1 MNPMETL
8 ADTHTKTFSELE
20 GWKVGLLVVGTAVGK
35 NVIEG
40 WPVGSE
46 EGDDVGE
53 VGLPLGWP
61 LGIRDG

>member
-35 NVIEG
+35 NVREG
-40 WPVGSE
+40 
-46 EGDDVGE
+46 
-53 VGLPLGWP
+53 
-61 LGIRDG
+61 